1 MAHSSPSSD
10 LPVPVM
16 SSLVFNFSPC
26 FHTAERRKADIAV
39 TGSLQVA
46 AAACQTDE
54 DAADGEHL
62 FRTSFR
68 EMLYQ
73 FLFHTVDIKRGKLI
87 DRLSTKDILTSGERQ
102 RIREQKRTDVKL
114 NSLLMT
120 LREKSAAEFESF
132 LRALS
137 ETGQQS
143 VVDVVRQALHTVGQA
158 GHNPLHAF
166 DSKTLLF
173 HIALCDRL

>member
-1 MAHSSPSSD
+1 M
-10 LPVPVM
+10 
-16 SSLVFNFSPC
+16 
-26 FHTAERRKADIAV
+26 
-39 TGSLQVA
+39 TGPLQVA

-54 DAADGEHL
+54 DAADGAHL
-62 FRTSFR
+62 FRTSLR

-87 DRLSTKDILTSGERQ
+87 DKLSTKDILTSGERH
-102 RIREQKRTDVKL
+102 RIKEQKRTDVKL
-114 NSLLMT
+114 NSMLMM

-137 ETGQQS
+137 EMGQQS
-143 VVDVVRQALHTVGQA
+143 VVDVVRQALHTMGQT

-173 HIALCDRL
+173 HTAMW